1 MKKLISNPGKETET
15 QTRTANGNANGNRNR
30 NASSNARPNTNT
42 NTNTN
47 PSPNP
52 FKRPMNALQKQ
63 WYRVLL
69 ARRVGFGQRTPQDEK
84 ELTYA
89 DICHRRYVA
98 AFRRYNERFR
108 WEMSMHEQMQRCAI
122 DAMRVHR
129 TFAITTLWLPLHSK
143 REINSTLETLEKVLT
158 VKERRRLEE
167 ILKRCESQRTRR

>member
-1 MKKLISNPGKETET
+1 MDKL
-15 QTRTANGNANGNRNR
+15 RGN
-30 NASSNARPNTNT
+30 NAAGE
-42 NTNTN
+42 
-47 PSPNP
+47 NP

-69 ARRVGFGQRTPQDEK
+69 ARRVGFGQRPPPDEK

-89 DICHRRYVA
+89 DICRKRYTA

-108 WEMSMHEQMQRCAI
+108 REMAKHEEMQRCAI

-143 REINSTLETLEKVLT
+143 REINSTLETLEQVLT
-158 VKERRRLEE
+158 AKERRRLQE
-167 ILKRCESQRTRR
+167 ILKQRESWHSHR

>member
-1 MKKLISNPGKETET
+1 MEKLKAKRQPETNKAPIQSLAQT
-15 QTRTANGNANGNRNR
+15 QTPTPTQTHAHAYANAV
-30 NASSNARPNTNT
+30 A
-42 NTNTN
+42 
-47 PSPNP
+47 NP
-52 FKRPMNALQKQ
+52 FKRPMNTLQKQ

-69 ARRVGFGQRTPQDEK
+69 ARRVGFGQRPQPSEK
-84 ELTYA
+84 EPTYA

-108 WEMSMHEQMQRCAI
+108 WEMGMHEQMQRCAI

-129 TFAITTLWLPLHSK
+129 TFSITTLWLPLHSK

-167 ILKRCESQRTRR
+167 ILKRLESQRTRRF

>member
-1 MKKLISNPGKETET
+1 MDKLRVNKNATT
-15 QTRTANGNANGNRNR
+15 KTAVAVGMPAE
-30 NASSNARPNTNT
+30 
-42 NTNTN
+42 
-47 PSPNP
+47 NP

-69 ARRVGFGQRTPQDEK
+69 ARRVGFGQRPPPDEK

-89 DICHRRYVA
+89 DICRQRYMA

-108 WEMSMHEQMQRCAI
+108 REMAKHEEMQSCAI

-143 REINSTLETLEKVLT
+143 QEINSTLETLEQVLSAA
-158 VKERRRLEE
+158 ERRRLQE
-167 ILKRCESQRTRR
+167 ILKQGESRRTRR